1 VSVHESSVNVG
12 LEVGVHLSDYRS
24 DVVEIAALRGHV
36 RELEGIAAARGLSLP
51 GFGRVVA
58 TGRWLT
64 MSVRPERWL
73 VLQAPTIAGARAA
86 QWHTS
91 CTGLGTAVDLTS
103 ALAVLHLAG
112 PMARELLA
120 RSCRVD
126 LHEVTLPNGRAVATI
141 MAQAA
146 VIIAAIPSGLLVLTP
161 STTAR
166 HFREWLV
173 ASARLCGLLPQSARG
188 AVEMFGGSSQ

>member
-1 VSVHESSVNVG
+1 VSAAEAG
-12 LEVGVHLSDYRS
+12 TGAALEAGVQLSDYRS
-24 DVVEIAALRGHV
+24 DVVEIAAFRGRV
-36 RELEGIAAARGLSLP
+36 RELEGIAATRGLTLP

-73 VLQAPTIAGARAA
+73 VLQPATVAGVRAA
-86 QWHTS
+86 QWHTACAGAGS
-91 CTGLGTAVDLTS
+91 AVDLSS

-126 LHEVTLPNGRAVATI
+126 LHELALVRGRAVATV
-141 MAQAA
+141 MAQVAVVIAA
-146 VIIAAIPSGLLVLTP
+146 VPSGMLVLTP

-166 HFREWLV
+166 HFREWMLG
-173 ASARLCGLLPQSARG
+173 SAKLCALPMPAARP
-188 AVEMFGGSSQ
+188 AVEMFGGTGQ

>member
-1 VSVHESSVNVG
+1 MSGHETTMNAAV
-12 LEVGVHLSDYRS
+12 EAGVQLSDYRS
-24 DVVEIAALRGHV
+24 DVVEIAARRGRA
-36 RELEGIAAARGLSLP
+36 RELEGIAATRGLSLP

-58 TGRWLT
+58 TGRWVT
-64 MSVRPERWL
+64 ISVRPERWL
-73 VLQAPTIAGARAA
+73 VLQAPTVAGARAA
-86 QWHTS
+86 QWHTA
-91 CTGLGTAVDLTS
+91 CTGLGAAVDLSS

-126 LHEVTLPNGRAVATI
+126 LHELGLPIGRAVATV

-146 VIIAAIPSGLLVLTP
+146 VVIAAIPSGMLVLTP

-173 ASARLCGLLPQSARG
+173 ASARLCGVLPQSARG
-188 AVEMFGGSSQ
+188 AIEMFGGSGS

>member
-1 VSVHESSVNVG
+1 MTTAAEP
-12 LEVGVHLSDYRS
+12 GVQLSDYRS
-24 DVVEIAALRGHV
+24 DVVEIAALRGRIRDV
-36 RELEGIAAARGLSLP
+36 ESVAATRGLSLP

-73 VLQAPTIAGARAA
+73 VLQAATVAGARAA
-86 QWHTS
+86 QWHTA
-91 CTGLGTAVDLTS
+91 CAGVGIAVDLSS

-126 LHEVTLPNGRAVATI
+126 LHEAGLPTGRAVTTV
-141 MAQAA
+141 MAQVG
-146 VIIAAIPSGLLVLTP
+146 VIIAAIPSGLLMLTP

-166 HFREWLV
+166 HFREWLTD
-173 ASARLCGLLPQSARG
+173 SARLCGVLPLSARTT
-188 AVEMFGGSSQ
+188 VEMFGGSG

>member
-1 VSVHESSVNVG
+1 MSAEPG
-12 LEVGVHLSDYRS
+12 TAAETGVQLSDYRS
-24 DVVEIAALRGHV
+24 DVIEIAAHARVAFGKS
-36 RELEGIAAARGLSLP
+36 RASPQRAASALP

-73 VLQAPTIAGARAA
+73 VLQAATPAGARAA
-86 QWHTS
+86 QWHTA
-91 CTGLGTAVDLTS
+91 CAGVGTAVDLSS

-126 LHEVTLPNGRAVATI
+126 LHESALPTGRAVATV

-146 VIIAAIPSGLLVLTP
+146 VVIAAIPSGLLLLTP

-166 HFREWLV
+166 HFREWLFG
-173 ASARLCGLLPQSARG
+173 SARACGLVPQSAG
-188 AVEMFGGSSQ
+188 ATIEMFGGSG